1 MSKRSLKR
9 IICLLLGIVLV
20 CASATSVPA
29 VAASAKDKELQSQID
44 QLEAKSKELEAEIKE
59 LKKDKSKQKA
69 LKNALQKKIDNVQSE
84 INLCNSKINGYQ
96 TKIKESEA
104 IIAKK
109 NAEMEDNIDAFKSR
123 MRIIY
128 MTGNGNGEVNI
139 LLGADDFSD
148 FLTLSALTG
157 KVSARDKALMED
169 IKEEIKEVKAQ
180 EEVMKTYISEQ
191 NEVKKTLASKK
202 SVLDADMSEHDEIL
216 DELNADQKKLEKEN
230 KIYEKAIQQ
239 IEDEIAGKNK
249 EASQSGVVYD
259 GGQFIWPTPGYYK
272 VYSGYGQRR
281 GKLHKGIDISQSG
294 INGARIVASASGVV
308 IAAGW
313 NSGGYGNYVMIN
325 HGTLNGKTYITLYA
339 HLSKVATRV
348 GANVSKGQYI
358 GNVGSTGRSSG
369 PHLHYEIRVNGSP
382 KNPMSFFS
390 KVK

>member
-1 MSKRSLKR
+1 MSKKNIKR
-9 IICLLLGIVLV
+9 LICLLLGIMLV
-20 CASATSVPA
+20 FTSVTIMPA
-29 VAASAKDKELQSQID
+29 TAATDKELQNQID
-44 QLEAKSKELEAEIKE
+44 ELEAKSQELEAEIKA
-59 LKKDKSKQKA
+59 LKKDKSQQQK
-69 LKNALQKKIDNVQSE
+69 LKNALQKKIDNVQAE
-84 INLCNSKINGYQ
+84 INLCNSKISGYQ
-96 TKIKESEA
+96 TKIKENEEL
-104 IIAKK
+104 IANKK
-109 NAEMEDNIDAFKSR
+109 AEMEDNIKAFKSR

-128 MTGNGNGEVNI
+128 MSGNGNGSVNI
-139 LLGADDFSD
+139 LLGADDFTD

-157 KVSARDKALMED
+157 KVSARDKVLMED

-180 EEVMKTYISEQ
+180 EEVLQTYIDAQ
-191 NEVKKTLASKK
+191 NEAKKTLASKK

-230 KIYEKAIQQ
+230 KIYENAIQA

-259 GGQFIWPTPGYYK
+259 GGQFLWPTPGYYK

-294 INGARIVASASGVV
+294 INGAKIVASASGVV

-325 HGTLNGKTYITLYA
+325 HGTLNGNTYITLYA
-339 HLSKVATRV
+339 HLSKVATKV

-382 KNPMSFFS
+382 KNPMNYFS

>member
-9 IICLLLGIVLV
+9 LICLLLGAALV
-20 CASATSVPA
+20 FTSATAVPA

-44 QLEAKSKELEAEIKE
+44 QLEAKSKELEAEIKA

-84 INLCNSKINGYQ
+84 INLCNSRINGYQ
-96 TKIKESEA
+96 TKIRESEEL
-104 IIAKK
+104 IAKK
-109 NAEMEDNIDAFKSR
+109 NAEMEDNIKAFKSR

-128 MTGNGNGEVNI
+128 MSGNGNGEVNI

-169 IKEEIKEVKAQ
+169 IKEEIKDVKAQ
-180 EEVMKTYISEQ
+180 EEVMKTYIAAQ
-191 NEVKKTLASKK
+191 NDVKKTLASKK

-281 GKLHKGIDISQSG
+281 GKLHKGIDISQGG

-348 GANVSKGQYI
+348 GAKVNKGQYI

-369 PHLHYEIRVNGSP
+369 PHLHFEIRVNGSP
-382 KNPMSFFS
+382 KNPMSYFS

>member
-9 IICLLLGIVLV
+9 LICLLLGAALV
-20 CASATSVPA
+20 FTSATAVPA
-29 VAASAKDKELQSQID
+29 VAASDKDKELQSQID
-44 QLEAKSKELEAEIKE
+44 QLEAKSKELEAEIKA

-96 TKIKESEA
+96 TKIRESEEL
-104 IIAKK
+104 IAKK
-109 NAEMEDNIDAFKSR
+109 NAEMEDNIKAFKSR

-128 MTGNGNGEVNI
+128 MSGNGNGEVNI

-169 IKEEIKEVKAQ
+169 IKEEIKDVKAQ
-180 EEVMKTYISEQ
+180 EEVMKTYIAAQ
-191 NEVKKTLASKK
+191 NDVKKTLASKK

-281 GKLHKGIDISQSG
+281 GKLHKGIDISQGG

-348 GANVSKGQYI
+348 GAKVNKGQYI

-369 PHLHYEIRVNGSP
+369 PHLHFEIRVNGSP
-382 KNPMSFFS
+382 KNPMSYFS